1 MYNNIIA
8 TAFNNSGEYFISG
21 RTMIEHILTFSD
33 DVVEQIIVFNLGLT
47 EQEISMINDYPKTQV
62 VEFPEVPYDGYTD
75 CMTDEQTS
83 QSRNHVWKCGA
94 VRHAQDYGKNILWID
109 SGIAPFT
116 NVGKVFEVI
125 KRDGLFFSSDQR
137 WRNDWRTSENYWK
150 GVNMTDEERSKFQ
163 VFAAIL
169 GWQAGGPYQQVIED
183 IYKVSQDA
191 ETIQNPMM
199 EQGLNEQSL
208 WGLTANRAGYELQV
222 NDVWDNDNDLG
233 RANRGWGLGMPDQ
246 MRIYRDRD
254 GSVLMRVWRNDGF
267 YGSRYRP
274 MLTRIMGIG
283 AEKAT
288 LFYNKLIEATAPPE
302 YK

>member
-1 MYNNIIA
+1 V
-8 TAFNNSGEYFISG
+8 
-21 RTMIEHILTFSD
+21 D
-33 DVVEQIIVFNLGLT
+33 QIIVFNLGLT
-47 EQEISMINDYPKTQV
+47 DEEKEVINGYHKTQV
-62 VEFPEVPYDGYTD
+62 VEFPEVPYEGYTD

-94 VRHAQDYGKNILWID
+94 VRHAQEYGKNILWID

-137 WRNDWRTSENYWK
+137 WRNDWRTSANYWN
-150 GVNMTDEERSKFQ
+150 GVNMTEEERGKFQ

-169 GWQAGGPYQQVIED
+169 GYQSGGPYQQVIED

-191 ETIQNPMM
+191 EVIQNPAM

-222 NDVWDNDNDLG
+222 NDVWDNDNNLG
-233 RANRGWGLGMPDQ
+233 RTNRGWGKGMPDQ

-274 MLTRIMGIG
+274 MLTRIMSVG
-283 AEKAT
+283 APKAT
-288 LFYNKLIEATAPPE
+288 ELYQRLINMAPE
-302 YK
+302 QYK

>member
-1 MYNNIIA
+1 MYTNIVA

-21 RTMIEHILTFSD
+21 CTMIEHVLCFSN
-33 DVVEQIIVFNLGLT
+33 DVVDQIIVFNLGLSEEEKKT
-47 EQEISMINDYPKTQV
+47 INAYPKTQV
-62 VEFPEVPYDGYTD
+62 VEFTEDPYEGYND

-94 VRHAQDYGKNILWID
+94 VHHAQQYGKNILWID

-116 NVGKVFEVI
+116 NVAKVFEVI

-137 WRNDWRTSENYWK
+137 WRNDWRTSENYHR
-150 GVNMTDEERSKFQ
+150 GIGLTEEEAGKFQ
-163 VFAAIL
+163 VFAAVL
-169 GWQAGGPYQQVIED
+169 GWQSGGPHQKVIEE
-183 IYKVSQDA
+183 IYRVSLDA

-208 WGLTANRAGYELQV
+208 WGLTANRAGYELLT
-222 NDVWDNDNDLG
+222 NDVWDNDNNLG
-233 RANRGWGLGMPDQ
+233 RASRGWGLGMPDQ

-274 MLTRIMGIG
+274 RLTRIMSVGVD
-283 AEKAT
+283 KAT
-288 LFYNKLIEATAPPE
+288 LLYERLIQSTAPPQ
-302 YK
+302 YR

>member
-1 MYNNIIA
+1 MYENIIA

-21 RTMIEHILTFSD
+21 RTMIEHILCFSD
-33 DVVEQIIVFNLGLT
+33 DVVDQIIVFNLDLT
-47 EQEISMINDYPKTQV
+47 DEEKAIINDYPKTQV
-62 VEFPEVPYDGYTD
+62 VEFPEEPYEGYTD

-94 VRHAQDYGKNILWID
+94 VRHAQEYGKNILWID

-116 NVGKVFEVI
+116 NVGKVLEVI
-125 KRDGLFFSSDQR
+125 ARDGLFFSSDQR
-137 WRNDWRTSENYWK
+137 WRNDHRTSENYWN
-150 GVNMTDEERSKFQ
+150 GVNMTEDERGKFQ

-183 IYKVSQDA
+183 IYKVSLDA

-222 NDVWDNDNDLG
+222 NDVWDNDNNLG
-233 RANRGWGLGMPDQ
+233 RSRQGWGMGMPDQ
-246 MRIYRDRD
+246 MRVYRDRD

-274 MLTRIMGIG
+274 ALTRIMSVG

-288 LFYNKLIEATAPPE
+288 GLYQRLIDMAPE
-302 YK
+302 RYR

>member
-1 MYNNIIA
+1 MYK
-8 TAFNNSGEYFISG
+8 
-21 RTMIEHILTFSD
+21 R
-33 DVVEQIIVFNLGLT
+33 
-47 EQEISMINDYPKTQV
+47 QE
-62 VEFPEVPYDGYTD
+62 
-75 CMTDEQTS
+75 
-83 QSRNHVWKCGA
+83 
-94 VRHAQDYGKNILWID
+94 
-109 SGIAPFT
+109 
-116 NVGKVFEVI
+116 
-125 KRDGLFFSSDQR
+125 
-137 WRNDWRTSENYWK
+137 
-150 GVNMTDEERSKFQ
+150 EERGKFQ

-191 ETIQNPMM
+191 ETIQNPIM

-222 NDVWDNDNDLG
+222 NNVWDNDNNLG
-233 RANRGWGLGMPDQ
+233 RTNRGWGLGMPDQ

-274 MLTRIMGIG
+274 MLTRIMSVG

-288 LFYNKLIEATAPPE
+288 LLYETLIKSAPPE
-302 YK
+302 YQ